1 MTEQALSEGPFHP
14 GTDER
19 REVVE
24 DANFRRVS
32 QIDGLTELLQKQSLF
47 RDADHSQVVAA
58 IGDSDVLLL
67 QPGETLLT
75 PGSQNDT
82 VFLLL
87 SGGLT
92 AHLDSGSPIEAAIS
106 IQPGECVGE
115 LSAIDGRP
123 VSALVKAAADS
134 LVLRLPANLFWDR
147 LMVIPNVARN
157 LLVVLAD
164 RMRRGSTAIIAAQRK
179 QIELDYLLQELDVAR
194 KLQTG
199 MLPMRSPMFPERSD
213 VEVAGMMEAAS
224 AVGGDLFDAFFVDEQ
239 RLFICIGDVS
249 GHGIPA
255 ALFMARAVSLMRIAA
270 ISIADPAT
278 LLERINDQLCSG
290 NDANMF
296 ITLFCG
302 FLEIDT
308 GRLVYSNGGHL
319 APVLWRKGRSGEL
332 ALPKGTAIG
341 VIPGIGYLR
350 DEAILDEGDILLCF
364 TDGVTEAHAPSGE
377 EFSESRLMS
386 LVEGNSPRALETIL
400 GEIRKHVAEF
410 SDHRELADDCT
421 MLAIRRRRQRQRRTD
436 AQAGLTIR
444 PEAFSR
450 AATPP
455 PPAAES

>member
-1 MTEQALSEGPFHP
+1 MTEQALSEETFKP
-14 GTDER
+14 GADNR

-24 DANFRRVS
+24 GADARRVS
-32 QIDGLTELLQKQSLF
+32 PIDGLTDLLQGQSLF
-47 RDADHSQVVAA
+47 RDADLSQVISA
-58 IGDSDVLLL
+58 IGDSEVLLL
-67 QPGETLLT
+67 QPGEILLT

-82 VFLLL
+82 VYLVL

-106 IQPGECVGE
+106 IEPGECVGE

-123 VSALVKAAADS
+123 VSALVKAALES
-134 LVLRLPANLFWDR
+134 RVLRLSGKLFWDR
-147 LMVIPNVARN
+147 LMVIPSVARN
-157 LLVVLAD
+157 LLVVLAE

-194 KLQTG
+194 QLQIG
-199 MLPMRSPMFPERSD
+199 MLPMRSPMFPERGD
-213 VEVAGMMEAAS
+213 VEVAGMMEAAA

-239 RLFICIGDVS
+239 RLFFCIGDVS

-296 ITLFCG
+296 VTIFCG

-319 APVLWRKGRSGEL
+319 APVLWRNGKSCEL
-332 ALPKGTAIG
+332 ALPRGTAIG
-341 VIPGIGYLR
+341 VMHGISYLR
-350 DEAILDEGDILLCF
+350 SEVILETGNILLCF
-364 TDGVTEAHAPSGE
+364 TDGVTETHAPSGE
-377 EFSESRLMS
+377 EFSESRLMA
-386 LVEGNSPRALETIL
+386 LVESNAPHPLDTLL
-400 GEIRKHVAEF
+400 GQVRKQVAEF
-410 SDHRELADDCT
+410 SDNPELADDCT
-421 MLAIRRRRQRQRRTD
+421 MLAIRRQRCFG
-436 AQAGLTIR
+436 QATKN
-444 PEAFSR
+444 
-450 AATPP
+450 
-455 PPAAES
+455 

>member
-1 MTEQALSEGPFHP
+1 MEQGLSEEPLRGEADSVH
-14 GTDER
+14 
-19 REVVE
+19 EVLE
-24 DANFRRVS
+24 GADTGRVS
-32 QIDGLTELLQKQSLF
+32 PIDRLTELLQEQSLF
-47 RDADHSQVVAA
+47 RDADQSQVIAA
-58 IGDSDVLLL
+58 IGDAEVLVL
-67 QPGETLLT
+67 QPGDILLT

-82 VFLLL
+82 VYLLL

-92 AHLDSGSPIEAAIS
+92 AHLDSGSPIEAAIT

-123 VSALVKAAADS
+123 VSALVKAALNS
-134 LVLRLPANLFWDR
+134 RILRLPANLFWDS
-147 LMVIPNVARN
+147 LMVIPSVARN

-179 QIELDYLLQELDVAR
+179 QIELNYLLQELDVAR
-194 KLQTG
+194 QLQTG

-239 RLFICIGDVS
+239 RMFCCIGDVS

-296 ITLFCG
+296 VTLFCG

-332 ALPKGTAIG
+332 TLPRGTAIG
-341 VIPGIGYLR
+341 VIPGISYLR
-350 DEAILDEGDILLCF
+350 DELILDEGEILLCF

-377 EFSESRLMS
+377 EYSESRLMA
-386 LVEGNSPRALETIL
+386 LVEDNALHPLDIVLSEV
-400 GEIRKHVAEF
+400 RKHVAEF
-410 SDHRELADDCT
+410 SDNRELADDCT
-421 MLAIRRRRQRQRRTD
+421 MLAIRRQRTAIDELICDGRSRD
-436 AQAGLTIR
+436 AA
-444 PEAFSR
+444 
-450 AATPP
+450 
-455 PPAAES
+455 